1 MLRDPAPS
9 ADARPLVAHV
19 VHRFDV
25 GGLENGVVNLINRMP
40 TADFRHAVIALTEI
54 TSFRERVLREDVSFH
69 ALRKGAGHGV
79 RVYPQ
84 LVRLFRALKPA
95 IVHTRNLA
103 ALEASAPAWLAGVP
117 ARVHGEHGWDVAD
130 LVGSRVKYRLVRR
143 LYRPF
148 VHRYV
153 ALSQG
158 LESYLVDAVGV
169 PRERVV
175 RICNGVDT
183 ARFSPPPVGAR
194 APIPDSPF
202 DDPRFWVVGT
212 VGRLGH
218 VKDQVTLARAFVRV
232 LAIAPGAASRV
243 RLAIVGEGPLRKEI
257 ENVLAQAGA
266 TNLAWLPGERGDVPA
281 ILRGLDC
288 FVLPS
293 RAEGISNTI
302 LEAMASGL
310 PVIATRVGGNPELVE
325 DGVTGALV
333 PPEDPQ
339 ALAREIVACF
349 RSPQLAAARGRAG
362 RARAEQSFSL
372 DGMVRRY
379 GDLYGEVL
387 RATGKSTV
395 GTSSVARAR

>member
-1 MLRDPAPS
+1 MSAADP
-9 ADARPLVAHV
+9 RPLVLHV

-25 GGLENGVVNLINRMP
+25 GGLENGVANLINRMP
-40 TADFRHAVIALTEI
+40 GADFRHAVVALSEV
-54 TSFRERVLREDVSFH
+54 TSFRERIARDDVTFH
-69 ALRKGAGHGV
+69 ALHKRGGHGFK
-79 RVYPQ
+79 VYPQ
-84 LVRLFRALKPA
+84 LLRLFRTLRPA

-103 ALEASAPAWLAGVP
+103 ALEATIPASLAGVP
-117 ARVHGEHGWDVAD
+117 VRIHGEHGWDVVD
-130 LVGSRVKYRLVRR
+130 LVGSSRKYRLLRR
-143 LYRPF
+143 LHRPF

-183 ARFSPPPVGAR
+183 ARFTPTSDGAR
-194 APIPDSPF
+194 APIAGSPSNHPDH
-202 DDPRFWVVGT
+202 WVVGT
-212 VGRLGH
+212 VGRLQR
-218 VKDQVTLARAFVRV
+218 VKDQLTLARAFVRA
-232 LAIAPGAASRV
+232 LAIAPGAAARM
-243 RLAIVGEGPLRKEI
+243 RLAIVGDGPLRAEVEGI
-257 ENVLAQAGA
+257 LAQARVGH
-266 TNLAWLPGERGDVPA
+266 LAWLPGERSDVPA

-302 LEAMASGL
+302 LEAMACGL
-310 PVIATRVGGNPELVE
+310 PVIATGVGGNPELVD

-333 PPEDPQ
+333 PPEDPE

-349 RSPQLAAARGRAG
+349 RDPRLAAARGRAG
-362 RARAEQSFSL
+362 RVRTEQLFSL

-379 GDLYGEVL
+379 GDLYREL
-387 RATGKSTV
+387 RAVAGKHPV
-395 GTSSVARAR
+395 GASRFVRAR

>member
-1 MLRDPAPS
+1 MAQRQAPVR
-9 ADARPLVAHV
+9 DARPLVVHV

-25 GGLENGVVNLINRMP
+25 GGLENGVANLINRMP
-40 TADFRHAVIALTEI
+40 TAEYRHAVVALTEV
-54 TSFRERVLREDVSFH
+54 TSFRERVARDDVTFH
-69 ALRKGAGHGV
+69 ALHKSDGHGF

-84 LVRLFRALKPA
+84 LLRLFRSLRPA
-95 IVHTRNLA
+95 IVHTRNLS
-103 ALEASAPAWLAGVP
+103 ALEATIPATLAGVP
-117 ARVHGEHGWDVAD
+117 VRIHGEHGWDVAD
-130 LVGSRVKYRLVRR
+130 LVGSSRKYRLLRR

-169 PRERVV
+169 RRERVV

-183 ARFSPPPVGAR
+183 ARFRPTSDGVR
-194 APIPDSPF
+194 APLAGSPCNHPDL
-202 DDPRFWVVGT
+202 WVVGT
-212 VGRLGH
+212 VGRLQR
-218 VKDQVTLARAFVRV
+218 VKDQVTLARAFVRA
-232 LAIAPGAASRV
+232 LAITPGAAARM
-243 RLAIVGEGPLRKEI
+243 RLAIVGDGPLRAEVDGI
-257 ENVLAQAGA
+257 LAQARVA
-266 TNLAWLPGERGDVPA
+266 HLAWLPGERTDVPA

-310 PVIATRVGGNPELVE
+310 PVIATNVGGNAELVE
-325 DGVTGALV
+325 EGVTGALV
-333 PPEDPQ
+333 PPEDPE

-349 RSPQLAAARGRAG
+349 RAPQLAAARGRAG
-362 RARAEQSFSL
+362 RARAEQLFSL

-379 GDLYGEVL
+379 GDLYQEL
-387 RATGKSTV
+387 LAAAGKPSV
-395 GTSSVARAR
+395 GPSHFVRAR